1 MEDRRTPWPVL
12 IVACAVTAAAGVAVA
27 TLAAPKPATQ
37 TDYQLVVPAATQPPF
52 DLRSAAPAL
61 NRGGPPGKLAR
72 DNAEYPV
79 GNGPTDELLPGRWAA
94 IPPGTDCK
102 WVVQYPHSTD
112 FMAGSTETHWKP
124 GTAIYVQLDAKTR
137 FQTVNCGTWF
147 LDSPLPSSSPRVR

>member
-1 MEDRRTPWPVL
+1 MEDRRIPWPLL
-12 IVACAVTAAAGVAVA
+12 ILSGSIAVA
-27 TLAAPKPATQ
+27 ASAYVVGYVQHSHTSPGSVYEQAEAT
-37 TDYQLVVPAATQPPF
+37 APPF

-102 WVVQYPHSTD
+102 WIVQYPSAD
-112 FMAGSTETHWKP
+112 YVAGSTQTHWKP
-124 GTAIYVQLDAKTR
+124 GTPVYVQLDAGVR
-137 FQTVNCGTWF
+137 FQTVNCGVWS
-147 LDSPLPSSSPRVR
+147 LENPK